1 MPEEYMKYVIG
12 GGIALAIII
21 FVGIISYIKAPPDIA
36 YIISGIRKKP
46 KILIGRAGLR
56 IPFFERVDKLMIRQI
71 SIDIKS
77 EGYIPTQ
84 DFIGVDVDA
93 VAKVRVMTDPEGI
106 QVAMRNFL
114 NMNER
119 QIEQAIVD
127 SLQGNM
133 REIIGTITLKE
144 ICNDRKKF
152 GDEVQ
157 SKAQT
162 DMNALGI
169 NIISC
174 NIQRVTDE
182 RELINALGQDNM
194 SRIQK
199 DAAIAKAEADRDV
212 EIARAE
218 AAKAA
223 NDAKVASDTEIA
235 IKQNELA
242 IKQSELKE
250 AADNKQAIADAA
262 YKIQQEGQR
271 KTIEITAANAD
282 IARREKEAELAEREI
297 TLQERRLDAEIRKKA
312 DAEKYAAERRAEADL
327 ITRQKDAEAKRYE
340 QEQQAAG
347 IRARGEA
354 EAEAIRLKALAE
366 AEGIDKK
373 AEAMKKY
380 GEAAMVE
387 MIMKALPEIA
397 KNVAEPLTKVDK
409 ITMYGDGNNTKLIS
423 DIVNTTT
430 QVSEG
435 LTQSMGIDLKSLLSA
450 FVGGKMAGGNTGA
463 LAQAMN
469 ANAVE
474 TTPVAPVAPVSLDTT
489 DDTSDEE

>member
-1 MPEEYMKYVIG
+1 MPFDVSSYIIPTLIVIAVLILCLTG
-12 GGIALAIII
+12 
-21 FVGIISYIKAPPDIA
+21 YIKAPPDVA
-36 YIISGIRKKP
+36 YIISGFRKKP
-46 KILIGRAGLR
+46 RLLIGRAGIR
-56 IPFFERVDKLMIRQI
+56 IPFLERVDWLIVRQI

-77 EGYIPTQ
+77 EGYIPTK

-106 QVAMRNFL
+106 ERAMRNFL
-114 NMNER
+114 NMDAKDFES
-119 QIEQAIVD
+119 AIVD

-169 NIISC
+169 QIISC

-194 SRIQK
+194 SKIQK

-218 AAKAA
+218 AARAA
-223 NDAKVASDTEIA
+223 NDAKVKSDTEIA
-235 IKQNELA
+235 IRQNELA

-250 AADNKQAIADAA
+250 LSDIKKAVADAA
-262 YKIQQEGQR
+262 YKIQEEDQR
-271 KTIEITAANAD
+271 KTIEITAADAN

-297 TLQERRLDAEIRKKA
+297 LLQERKLDAEIRKQA
-312 DAEKYAAERRAEADL
+312 DAEKYAAERRAEAEL
-327 ITRQKDAEAKRYE
+327 ITRQREAEARRYE
-340 QEQQAAG
+340 QEQTAAG
-347 IRARGEA
+347 IRAVGEA
-354 EAEAIRLKALAE
+354 EAEAIRLKAVAE

-380 GEAAMVE
+380 GEAAVIE
-387 MIMKALPEIA
+387 MIMQALPEIA
-397 KNVAEPLTKVDK
+397 RNVAEPLSKVDR
-409 ITMYGDGNNTKLIS
+409 ITMYGEGNGTKLIS

-435 LTQSMGIDLKSLLSA
+435 LTQSMGIDLRALLAGLLGGRLAAGPEPCTVGTSA
-450 FVGGKMAGGNTGA
+450 AAGTAQQPAAGETPDGG
-463 LAQAMN
+463 AQA
-469 ANAVE
+469 
-474 TTPVAPVAPVSLDTT
+474 
-489 DDTSDEE
+489 

>member
-1 MPEEYMKYVIG
+1 MPFLTTKFIVP
-12 GGIALAIII
+12 AVVVL
-21 FVGIISYIKAPPDIA
+21 FVVLICACGYIKAPPDVA
-36 YIISGIRKKP
+36 YIISGLRKNP
-46 KILIGRAGLR
+46 KILIGRAGIR
-56 IPFFERVDKLMIRQI
+56 VPFLERVDKLMVRQI

-77 EGYIPTQ
+77 DGYIPTQ

-106 QVAMRNFL
+106 KLAMRNFL
-114 NMNER
+114 NMDVAGFER
-119 QIEQAIVD
+119 AIVD

-157 SKAQT
+157 AKAQT

-169 NIISC
+169 QIISC

-194 SRIQK
+194 SKIQK
-199 DAAIAKAEADRDV
+199 DAAIAKAEAERDI

-223 NDAKVASDTEIA
+223 NDAKVQSETEIA

-250 AADNKQAIADAA
+250 AADIKKAVADAA
-262 YKIQQEGQR
+262 YKIQEEGQR

-297 TLQERRLDAEIRKKA
+297 TLKERKLDAEIRKQA

-327 ITRQKDAEAKRYE
+327 IVRQKEAEAKRYE
-340 QEQQAAG
+340 QEQTAAG
-347 IRARGEA
+347 IRAVGEA
-354 EAEAIRLKALAE
+354 EAESIRAKSIAE
-366 AEGIDKK
+366 AEGIDRK

-380 GEAAMVE
+380 GEAAMLE
-387 MIMKALPEIA
+387 MIMQALPVIA
-397 KNVAEPLTKVDK
+397 KNIAEPLGKVDK
-409 ITMYGDGNNTKLIS
+409 ITMYGEGNNTKLIS

-435 LTQSMGIDLKSLLSA
+435 LMQSMGIDLKALLSG
-450 FVGGKMAGGNTGA
+450 FLGGKVAAGT
-463 LAQAMN
+463 QAAAPAPAEPETQDEPAPGDEDEPIT
-469 ANAVE
+469 AN
-474 TTPVAPVAPVSLDTT
+474 
-489 DDTSDEE
+489 EEE

>member
-1 MPEEYMKYVIG
+1 MFKQYSTLLTGLGEMEPWQV
-12 GGIALAIII
+12 ALIVAAAIII
-21 FVGIISYIKAPPDIA
+21 LGIILTGYIKAPPDVA
-36 YIISGIRKKP
+36 YIISGLRKKP
-46 KILIGRAGLR
+46 KILIGRAGIR
-56 IPFFERVDKLMIRQI
+56 IPLLERVDKLIVRQI

-93 VAKVRVMTDPEGI
+93 VAKIRVMTDPEGI
-106 QVAMRNFL
+106 SKAMRNFL
-114 NMNER
+114 NMSPKDFEA
-119 QIEQAIVD
+119 AIVD

-169 NIISC
+169 EIISC

-194 SRIQK
+194 SKIQK

-212 EIARAE
+212 EIARA
-218 AAKAA
+218 AASRAA
-223 NDAKVASDTEIA
+223 NEAKVAADTDIA
-235 IKQNELA
+235 IKQNELQ
-242 IKQSELKE
+242 IKQSELKQ
-250 AADNKQAIADAA
+250 AADIKRAVADAA
-262 YKIQQEGQR
+262 YKIQEENQR
-271 KTIEITAANAD
+271 KTIEVTAADAD

-297 TLQERRLDAEIRKKA
+297 TLKERRLDAEIRKQA
-312 DAEKYAAERRAEADL
+312 DAEKYATERRAEAEL
-327 ITRQKDAEAKRYE
+327 ITRQKEAEAKRYE
-340 QEQQAAG
+340 QEQNAAG
-347 IRARGEA
+347 IRAVGEA
-354 EAEAIRLKALAE
+354 EAEAIRLKAVAE

-380 GEAAMVE
+380 GDAAVIE
-387 MIMKALPEIA
+387 MIMQALPEIA

-409 ITMYGDGNNTKLIS
+409 ITMYGEGNNTKLIS
-423 DIVNTTT
+423 DLVSSTT
-430 QVSEG
+430 QISEG
-435 LTQSMGIDLKSLLSA
+435 LTTSMGIDLKSLLA
-450 FVGGKMAGGNTGA
+450 GIIGGKIATGNKAADASEGA
-463 LAQAMN
+463 ESELTA
-469 ANAVE
+469 E
-474 TTPVAPVAPVSLDTT
+474 
-489 DDTSDEE
+489 

>member
-1 MPEEYMKYVIG
+1 MEKYLIPIAIGVAVIAVYLMIG
-12 GGIALAIII
+12 
-21 FVGIISYIKAPPDIA
+21 YIKAPPDVA
-36 YIISGIRKKP
+36 YIISGVRRNP
-46 KILIGRAGLR
+46 KILIGRAGFKL
-56 IPFFERVDKLMIRQI
+56 PFLERVDKLMVRQV

-77 EGYIPTQ
+77 DGYIPTQ

-106 QVAMRNFL
+106 KLAMRNFL
-114 NMNER
+114 NMNPKDFEH
-119 QIEQAIVD
+119 AIVD

-157 SKAQT
+157 AKAQT

-169 NIISC
+169 QIISC

-194 SRIQK
+194 SKIQK

-223 NDAKVASDTEIA
+223 NDAKVKAETEIS
-235 IKQNELA
+235 IKQTDLA
-242 IKQSELKE
+242 VKQSELKE
-250 AADNKQAIADAA
+250 VADSKRAVADAS
-262 YKIQQEGQR
+262 YKIQEETQR
-271 KTIEITAANAD
+271 KTIETTAADAD

-297 TLQERRLDAEIRKKA
+297 KLKERRLDAEIRKQA

-327 ITRQKDAEAKRYE
+327 ITRQKEAEARRYE
-340 QEQQAAG
+340 QEQTAAG
-347 IRARGEA
+347 IRAVGEA
-354 EAEAIRLKALAE
+354 EAEAIRLKSLAE
-366 AEGIDKK
+366 AEGIDRK

-380 GEAAMVE
+380 GEAAVIE
-387 MIMKALPEIA
+387 MIMQALPDIA
-397 KNVAEPLTKVDK
+397 KNVAEPLSRVDK
-409 ITMYGDGNNTKLIS
+409 ITMYGDGNNSKLVS
-423 DIVNTTT
+423 DIVNSTT
-430 QVSEG
+430 QITEG
-435 LTQSMGIDLKSLLSA
+435 FTQGMGIDLKALLSA
-450 FVGGKMAGGNTGA
+450 FLGGKVAGSSA
-463 LAQAMN
+463 P
-469 ANAVE
+469 AV
-474 TTPVAPVAPVSLDTT
+474 
-489 DDTSDEE
+489 DDAE

>member
-1 MPEEYMKYVIG
+1 MPAGTVVLLCAVG
-12 GGIALAIII
+12 AALLL
-21 FVGIISYIKAPPDIA
+21 FLFTGYIKAPPDVA
-36 YIISGIRKKP
+36 YIISGLRKKP

-56 IPFFERVDKLMIRQI
+56 VPFLERVDKLIVRQI

-77 EGYIPTQ
+77 DGYIPTQ

-93 VAKVRVMTDPEGI
+93 VAKVRVITDADGI
-106 QVAMRNFL
+106 DNAMRNFL
-114 NMNER
+114 NMDSTGFEK
-119 QIEQAIVD
+119 AIVD

-169 NIISC
+169 QIISC

-194 SRIQK
+194 SKIQK

-218 AAKAA
+218 ASRAA
-223 NDAKVASDTEIA
+223 NEAKVLADTEIA
-235 IKQNELA
+235 IKQNGLA

-250 AADNKQAIADAA
+250 TADVKKAIADAA
-262 YKIQQEGQR
+262 YKIQEESQR
-271 KTIEITAANAD
+271 KTIEITAADAN

-297 TLQERRLDAEIRKKA
+297 LLQERKLDAEVRKQT
-312 DAEKYAAERRAEADL
+312 DAQKYAAERRAEAEL
-327 ITRQKDAEAKRYE
+327 ITRQKEAEAKRYE
-340 QEQQAAG
+340 QEQTAAG
-347 IRARGEA
+347 IRAVGEA

-380 GEAAMVE
+380 GDAAVIE
-387 MIMKALPEIA
+387 MIMQALPEIA
-397 KNVAEPLTKVDK
+397 KNVAEPLSKVDK
-409 ITMYGDGNNTKLIS
+409 ITMYGDGNNAKLIS

-435 LTQSMGIDLKSLLSA
+435 FTQSMGIDLKSLLA
-450 FVGGKMAGGNTGA
+450 GILGGR
-463 LAQAMN
+463 LA
-469 ANAVE
+469 
-474 TTPVAPVAPVSLDTT
+474 VAPIAPPPPS
-489 DDTSDEE
+489 EAQQ

>member
-1 MPEEYMKYVIG
+1 MPFLNTK
-12 GGIALAIII
+12 III
-21 FVGIISYIKAPPDIA
+21 PVIAAVFVVILCACGYIKAPPDVA
-36 YIISGIRKKP
+36 YIISGLRKNP
-46 KILIGRAGLR
+46 KILIGRAGIR
-56 IPFFERVDKLMIRQI
+56 VPFLERVDKLMVRQI

-77 EGYIPTQ
+77 DGYIPTQ

-106 QVAMRNFL
+106 KLAMRNFL
-114 NMNER
+114 NMDVAGFER
-119 QIEQAIVD
+119 AIVD

-157 SKAQT
+157 AKAQT

-169 NIISC
+169 QIISC

-194 SRIQK
+194 SKIQK
-199 DAAIAKAEADRDV
+199 DAAIAKAEAERDI

-223 NDAKVASDTEIA
+223 NDAKVQSDTEIA

-250 AADNKQAIADAA
+250 AADIKKAVADAA
-262 YKIQQEGQR
+262 YKIQEEGQR

-297 TLQERRLDAEIRKKA
+297 TLKERQLDAEVRKQA

-327 ITRQKDAEAKRYE
+327 IVRQKEAEAKRYE
-340 QEQQAAG
+340 QEQTAAG
-347 IRARGEA
+347 IRAVGEA
-354 EAEAIRLKALAE
+354 EAEAIRAKSIAE
-366 AEGIDKK
+366 AEGIDRK

-380 GEAAMVE
+380 GEAAMLE
-387 MIMKALPEIA
+387 MIMQALPVIA
-397 KNVAEPLTKVDK
+397 KNIAEPLGKVDK
-409 ITMYGDGNNTKLIS
+409 ITMYGEGNNTKLIS

-435 LTQSMGIDLKSLLSA
+435 LMQSMGIDLKALLSG
-450 FVGGKMAGGNTGA
+450 FLGGKAA
-463 LAQAMN
+463 AAIQAS
-469 ANAVE
+469 APAEPETQDEAV
-474 TTPVAPVAPVSLDTT
+474 SG
-489 DDTSDEE
+489 DESEPMTENEEE

>member
-1 MPEEYMKYVIG
+1 
-12 GGIALAIII
+12 
-21 FVGIISYIKAPPDIA
+21 
-36 YIISGIRKKP
+36 
-46 KILIGRAGLR
+46 
-56 IPFFERVDKLMIRQI
+56 
-71 SIDIKS
+71 
-77 EGYIPTQ
+77 
-84 DFIGVDVDA
+84 
-93 VAKVRVMTDPEGI
+93 
-106 QVAMRNFL
+106 
-114 NMNER
+114 
-119 QIEQAIVD
+119 
-127 SLQGNM
+127 M

-157 SKAQT
+157 AKAQT

-169 NIISC
+169 QIISC

-194 SRIQK
+194 SKIQK
-199 DAAIAKAEADRDV
+199 DAAIAKAEAERDI

-223 NDAKVASDTEIA
+223 NDAKVQSDTEIA

-250 AADNKQAIADAA
+250 AADIKKAVADAA
-262 YKIQQEGQR
+262 YKIQEEGQR

-297 TLQERRLDAEIRKKA
+297 TLKERQLDAEVRKQA

-327 ITRQKDAEAKRYE
+327 IVRQKEAEAKRYE
-340 QEQQAAG
+340 QEQTAAG
-347 IRARGEA
+347 IRAVGEA
-354 EAEAIRLKALAE
+354 EAEAIRAKSIAE
-366 AEGIDKK
+366 AEGIDRK

-380 GEAAMVE
+380 GEAAMLE
-387 MIMKALPEIA
+387 MIMQALPVIA
-397 KNVAEPLTKVDK
+397 KNIAEPLGKVDK
-409 ITMYGDGNNTKLIS
+409 ITMYGEGNNTKLIS

-435 LTQSMGIDLKSLLSA
+435 LMQSMGIDLKALLSG
-450 FVGGKMAGGNTGA
+450 FLGGKAAAGI
-463 LAQAMN
+463 QAS
-469 ANAVE
+469 APEKPE
-474 TTPVAPVAPVSLDTT
+474 TQDEAPSE
-489 DDTSDEE
+489 DENGPITENEEE